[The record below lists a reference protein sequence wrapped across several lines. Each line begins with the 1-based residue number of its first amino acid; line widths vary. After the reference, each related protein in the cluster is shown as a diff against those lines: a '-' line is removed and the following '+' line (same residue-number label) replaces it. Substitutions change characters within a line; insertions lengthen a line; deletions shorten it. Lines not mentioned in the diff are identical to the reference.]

1 MREYFGVVGQAVH
14 NNSNNGDGEG
24 VKIIE
29 QYLVNKLAMSNLT
42 INLPQTLTPHLV

>member
-1 MREYFGVVGQAVH
+1 MREYFSIVGQAVN
-14 NNSNNGDGEG
+14 NNSNGNAEG

-42 INLPQTLTPHLV
+42 INLPQTLTPLLV